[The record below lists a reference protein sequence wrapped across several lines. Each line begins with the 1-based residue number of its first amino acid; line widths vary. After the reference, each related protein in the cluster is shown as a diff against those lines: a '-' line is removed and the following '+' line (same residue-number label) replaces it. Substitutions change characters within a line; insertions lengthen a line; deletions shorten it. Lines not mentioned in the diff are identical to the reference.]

1 MIDMMNNIYVV
12 KDLSRLSGHSVH
24 TVKFYLKLGLLREFG
39 RSPQTR
45 IRYFNDATLDRLSMI
60 RRLRK
65 EQKSL
70 AQIRQL
76 LETAAPPAAATG

>member
-1 MIDMMNNIYVV
+1 MMMTNIYVT
-12 KDLSRLSGHSVH
+12 KDLSRLSGHSIH
-24 TVKFYLKLGLLREFG
+24 TIKFYLKLGLLREFG

-45 IRYFNDATLDRLSMI
+45 IRYFDDATLERISTI

-70 AQIRQL
+70 AEIQRL
-76 LETAAPPAAATG
+76 LTTAAASREAVS

>member
-1 MIDMMNNIYVV
+1 MVNNIYVV
-12 KDLSRLSGHSVH
+12 KDLSRLSGHSVY

-45 IRYFNDATLDRLSMI
+45 IRYFNDATLDRLSVI

-76 LETAAPPAAATG
+76 LETAAPPVTATG

>member
-1 MIDMMNNIYVV
+1 MIEMVNNIYVV
-12 KDLSRLSGHSVH
+12 KDLSRLSGHSVY

-60 RRLRK
+60 RQLRK

-76 LETAAPPAAATG
+76 LETAAPTVATTG